1 MPSRGMK
8 MAHPR
13 KVCNC
18 CNQNRRYEFFP
29 RANGRRRDTCKECYA
44 GKQRDRSQCVKNRRI
59 QRLINWGMGALVI
72 IIGTYTH
79 DYVSGASRICFYTTV
94 YGERAV
100 TLSAVQ
106 VCPLTWEWE
115 E

>member
-1 MPSRGMK
+1 MV

-44 GKQRDRSQCVKNRRI
+44 GKTLASSVT
-59 QRLINWGMGALVI
+59 A
-72 IIGTYTH
+72 
-79 DYVSGASRICFYTTV
+79 VSASKT
-94 YGERAV
+94 GE
-100 TLSAVQ
+100 SNG
-106 VCPLTWEWE
+106 
-115 E
+115 